1 MTFQGV
7 KKVIREIHSEP
18 NGGTL
23 SWGRCA
29 ATGAFITMAIA
40 ILHMTFH
47 TGSMPSLSGAA
58 EFVTAPYLAN
68 RVATAVQAFSGNPVT
83 PPTDPTKV

>member
-1 MTFQGV
+1 MV
-7 KKVIREIHSEP
+7 REIHSEP

-40 ILHMTFH
+40 VLHTAFH
-47 TGSMPSLSGAA
+47 TGAMPPLSGAA

-68 RVATAVQAFSGNPVT
+68 RVATAVQAFSSNPVAPSID
-83 PPTDPTKV
+83 PPKV